1 MVQPNAYYPR
11 PQPKK
16 SGNGCLIAMAIVGGV
31 VLLIGIVVA
40 IGVYKFASSKEGKQI
55 FAVVGEGA
63 KIAVEAQT
71 APGTPELRKLGC
83 KQPMV
88 MSMERLLKLT
98 QQLTDAG
105 DGEVGELSVMVMC
118 PVGILD
124 TPPACD
130 AVARTYLGAVPR
142 PAGNFAVNVTQQ
154 SKNQPYCSYLYSP
167 DGKRLSEFGAPPM
180 PQPQGME

>member
-1 MVQPNAYYPR
+1 MVQPNAHYPR

-31 VLLIGIVVA
+31 LLLIGIFVG
-40 IGVYKFASSKEGKQI
+40 IGVYRFVSSSEGQKLV
-55 FAVVGEGA
+55 AVVGEGA
-63 KIAVEAQT
+63 KIAAEAQT
-71 APGTPELRKLGC
+71 APGTPELKKLGC

-98 QQLTDAG
+98 QQLSDAG
-105 DGEVGELSVMVMC
+105 DGEVGDLSVMVMC

-130 AVARTYLGAVPR
+130 AVARTYVGAVPR
-142 PAGNFAVNVTQQ
+142 PTGNFAVTVSEQ
-154 SKNQPYCSYLYSP
+154 SKNKPYCSYLYSP
-167 DGKRLSEFGAPPM
+167 DAKRLSEFGAPPM
-180 PQPQGME
+180 PQSQGME